1 MPSNIPVSFRA
12 ARFAANT
19 DRRKAMWKIQI
30 GEVKYLR
37 DTQEYKVPVF
47 VDGIYNEAKSYYAS
61 DKDDAEATRLAL
73 AVSAYSSRMRRQD
86 KRKARIEA
94 LRADARERGDGELV
108 LICDNANWGDRR
120 AISICLQ
127 VIRTARQEAKR

>member
-1 MPSNIPVSFRA
+1 M
-12 ARFAANT
+12 
-19 DRRKAMWKIQI
+19 KIQI
-30 GEVKYLR
+30 GKVKYLR

-61 DKDDAEATRLAL
+61 DKDDAENTRLAL
-73 AVSAYSSRMRRQD
+73 AVSAYSSQD
-86 KRKARIEA
+86 KRRARIEA

-108 LICDNANWGDRR
+108 LICDNAIWGDRR

-127 VIRTARQEAKR
+127 VIRTARQEKR